1 MAKHESKPNLD
12 NRKITN
18 KNEVLEEILNDDSPI
33 PDDDP
38 ANDPVDDAEEPV
50 DEDVEEEPVEE
61 PVEEDT
67 PEPIDYE
74 KRYKD
79 SSREALTL
87 HFKNKQ
93 MTEKIEEAANIPD
106 PTEAELREYAFKNRG
121 DWDLLDD
128 FSKSLLK
135 EAYMNSKKL
144 SLIEEATTADK
155 EATAWDKKITE
166 FVNSPETVK
175 DFPDAGDYEVEF
187 KKYCMKDTRRG
198 MDLEDLHASFLFNRD
213 SKADIRP
220 IPKKKPMLLQG
231 SGGGKPSKPKKP
243 TADTAKAT
251 RLRSGKEY
259 RRKIK
264 EGAFDLD
271 LLDGE

>member
-18 KNEVLEEILNDDSPI
+18 KNEALEEILNDDSPI
-33 PDDDP
+33 PDD
-38 ANDPVDDAEEPV
+38 N
-50 DEDVEEEPVEE
+50 PVEE
-61 PVEEDT
+61 PAEKPVEEPTEPVEAPVEEDV

-93 MTEKIEEAANIPD
+93 MAEKIEEAANIAE
-106 PTEAELREYAFKNRG
+106 PTEAELKEYAVKNRG

-135 EAYMNSKKL
+135 ESYMNSKKL
-144 SLIEEATTADK
+144 SLIEEVALAGK
-155 EATAWDKKITE
+155 EATAWEGKITE

-175 DFPDAGDYEVEF
+175 DFPDAGDYEVDF
-187 KKYCMKDTRRG
+187 KRYCMKDSRRG
-198 MDLEDLHASFLFNRD
+198 MSLEDLHASFLFNRE
-213 SKADIRP
+213 SKANVKP
-220 IPKKKPMLLQG
+220 VPKKKPMLLQG
-231 SGGGKPSKPKKP
+231 SGGGKPPKPKKP

-264 EGAFDLD
+264 EGSFDLD
-271 LLDGE
+271 LLDGD